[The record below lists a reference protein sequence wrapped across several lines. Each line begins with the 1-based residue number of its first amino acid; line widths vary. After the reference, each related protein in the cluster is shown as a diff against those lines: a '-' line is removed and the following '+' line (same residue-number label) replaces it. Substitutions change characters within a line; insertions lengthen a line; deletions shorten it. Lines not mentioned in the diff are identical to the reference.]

1 MNRAAD
7 ISGGLLRPCLFGPAR
22 HWALRAAGWT
32 VDRTELFDKRR
43 KEMHRYTIA
52 DVNGPLTLTV
62 PVVKPHGVPRATWA
76 DVALSD
82 HGEWWHVHRTALE
95 SAYGR
100 TPFFEFYIDR
110 FAPFVSREAPELFPS
125 VAAYVEAADR
135 VVADLLLLP
144 DHPSATEAVSSH
156 FEEEPYWQPRQAQLG
171 FLPGLSILDL
181 LFCLGPESALYIRS
195 PRETVEPCG
204 KAVPPAVLID
214 KNQESE

>member
-1 MNRAAD
+1 MNRAVD

-76 DVALSD
+76 DVAISD

-110 FAPFVSREAPELFPS
+110 FAPFVSREAPTLFPS
-125 VAAYVEAADR
+125 VASYVAAADR
-135 VVADLLLLP
+135 LIASLLLLP
-144 DHPSATEAVSSH
+144 PEPSPSYSASSKPSSSLSASPSLVRAEA
-156 FEEEPYWQPRQAQLG
+156 EAEAPTYWQPRQAQLG
-171 FLPGLSILDL
+171 FLPGLSVLDL
-181 LFCLGPESALYIRS
+181 LFCLGPEAALYIRNLPCS
-195 PRETVEPCG
+195 PCE
-204 KAVPPAVLID
+204 
-214 KNQESE
+214 